1 MRFVW
6 NEDKNNALKQKRN
19 ITFEQILLAIEDK
32 QIVDVIEHPNDKY
45 KGQIYI
51 MVNYDE
57 YIYVV
62 PAVISKSEEE
72 CFLKTI
78 YPSRKYTKKY
88 LVGEKNE
95 ENR

>member
-6 NEDKNNALKQKRN
+6 NEDKNKLLKQERN
-19 ITFEQILLAIEDK
+19 ISFEQIVLSIENK
-32 QIVDVIEHPNDKY
+32 QVVDVIENPNKEKY

-62 PAVISKSEEE
+62 PAYISDSGDE
-72 CFLKTI
+72 CQLKTI
-78 YPSRKYTKKY
+78 YPSRKHTKTY
-88 LVGEKNE
+88 LRSNE
-95 ENR
+95 